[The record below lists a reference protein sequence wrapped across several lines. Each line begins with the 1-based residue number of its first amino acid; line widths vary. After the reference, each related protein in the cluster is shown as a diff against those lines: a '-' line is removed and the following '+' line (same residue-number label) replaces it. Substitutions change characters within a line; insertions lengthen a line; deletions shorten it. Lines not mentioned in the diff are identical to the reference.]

1 MQENNDV
8 VIFSPYPK
16 KTWTYTGGVK
26 NNMSKIV
33 AEIQLLTVEM
43 MNQSFS
49 SLYIFAS
56 SPFVLADTRVA
67 KRLEKSSETRQ
78 YVFKKTKQNGI

>member
-1 MQENNDV
+1 
-8 VIFSPYPK
+8 
-16 KTWTYTGGVK
+16 
-26 NNMSKIV
+26 MSKIV

-49 SLYIFAS
+49 SLYIFFAS
-56 SPFVLADTRVA
+56 STFVLADTRVA

-78 YVFKKTKQNGI
+78 YV